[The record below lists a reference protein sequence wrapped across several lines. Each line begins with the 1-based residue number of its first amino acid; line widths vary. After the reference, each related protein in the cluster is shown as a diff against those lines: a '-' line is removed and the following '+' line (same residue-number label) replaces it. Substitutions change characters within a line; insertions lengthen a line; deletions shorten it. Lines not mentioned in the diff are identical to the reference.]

1 MGQKNLTVRDLEKR
15 INKELED
22 FKAEASSIDD
32 LRSLEALRT
41 KYLGRK
47 SYISMTQK
55 GIGSLSAELKPEVGK
70 NTNIVRKEMESLLVE
85 KEKGLKNAEYDIKI
99 RKEMFDLTL
108 PGRGVMQGSIN
119 IISQVVENIED
130 IFIGMGFQVAD
141 GPEIE
146 TDYYNFEALNTPKDH
161 PARSL
166 HDTMFIS
173 ENVLLRTHTSPVQIR
188 YMEKNKP
195 PVAIVAIGRVYRKD
209 YDVSHAPMF
218 TQVEG
223 LVVDKGI
230 NFGNLK
236 WTLETFVKEIFGNS
250 RKVRFRPHY
259 FPFTEPSAEVDVS
272 CIICGGEGCRVC
284 SGTGWLEI
292 LGAGIV
298 DPKLYGFV
306 DYDPEEV
313 SGFAFGMGAERIS
326 MLKYGIDDL
335 RMFFDNDLRFIK
347 QF

>member
-1 MGQKNLTVRDLEKR
+1 MDQTNITVEDLEKR
-15 INKELED
+15 INQELEE
-22 FKAEASSIDD
+22 FKVGIAKVSGLSA
-32 LRSLEALRT
+32 LEDLRT
-41 KYLGRK
+41 KFLGRK
-47 SYISMTQK
+47 SFISVTQK
-55 GIGSLSAELKPEVGK
+55 SIGTLAAGLKPVVGK
-70 NTNIVRKEMESLLVE
+70 NTNIVRKEMEELLE
-85 KEKGLKNAEYDIKI
+85 GKEKQLKALEYEARM
-99 RKEMFDLTL
+99 RKEIIDLTL
-108 PGRGVMQGSIN
+108 PGRTIGGGSVN
-119 IISQVVENIED
+119 IISQVVEDIED
-130 IFIGMGFQVAD
+130 IFIGMGFQIAE
-141 GPEIE
+141 GPEVE

-173 ENVLLRTHTSPVQIR
+173 DSVLLRTQTSPVQIR
-188 YMEKNKP
+188 YMEENKP
-195 PVAIVAIGRVYRKD
+195 PIAIIAPGRVYRKD
-209 YDVSHAPMF
+209 YDVSHTPMF

-223 LVVDKGI
+223 LVVDEGI

-236 WTLETFVKEIFGNS
+236 WTLEAFISEIFGRD

-272 CIICGGEGCRVC
+272 CMICGGDGCRVC

-292 LGAGIV
+292 LGAGMV

-306 DYDPEEV
+306 DYDPEKV
-313 SGFAFGMGAERIS
+313 SGFAFGVGVERIC

-335 RMFFDNDLRFIK
+335 RMFFENDLRFIK